1 MWYRE
6 LNENAN
12 KDIKI
17 ILVGNKTDLK
27 DKRKVEDKDIEKC
40 IKDYDVDY
48 YIETSA
54 KTGENVE
61 KLFVECC
68 KILYKEYLSIEQKKK
83 KIEENNNKIKLEDT
97 NQETNEQQNSNGC
110 LC

>member
-17 ILVGNKTDLK
+17 ILVGNKSDLK
-27 DKRKVEDKDIEKC
+27 DKRKVKDKDIEKC
-40 IKDYDVDY
+40 IKDYEVDY

-54 KTGENVE
+54 KTGDNVE
-61 KLFVECC
+61 KLFVECS
-68 KILYKEYLSIEQKKK
+68 KILYKEYLSIEKKKK
-83 KIEENNNKIKLEDT
+83 KIEENSNKIKLEET
-97 NQETNEQQNSNGC
+97 NQETHEQDNNNGC
-110 LC
+110 KC

>member
-17 ILVGNKTDLK
+17 ILVGNKSDLK
-27 DKRKVEDKDIEKC
+27 DKRKVEDKDIEKY
-40 IKDYDVDY
+40 IKDYEVDY

-54 KTGENVE
+54 KSGYNVE
-61 KLFVECC
+61 KLFVECS
-68 KILYKEYLSIEQKKK
+68 KILYKETY
-83 KIEENNNKIKLEDT
+83 
-97 NQETNEQQNSNGC
+97 
-110 LC
+110 